1 MDFCNL
7 GAEEGVKPKTAL
19 IMYLK
24 LGRRNGLEGGQ
35 QSRWARQRDLGFGVP
50 DPSRDP
56 LHVHRER
63 VCLRPLHRS
72 SEAPSAAGR
81 EAVSPASPGSGPVS
95 STFRRPQSV

>member
-35 QSRWARQRDLGFGVP
+35 QSR
-50 DPSRDP
+50 
-56 LHVHRER
+56 
-63 VCLRPLHRS
+63 
-72 SEAPSAAGR
+72 
-81 EAVSPASPGSGPVS
+81 
-95 STFRRPQSV
+95 